1 MNPWR
6 GLGRLPRSLWVLSA
20 VTLINRAGTMIMP
33 FLVLYLTRVRG
44 VPAAKAGLVLAAYG
58 VGALLV
64 APAAGRLAD
73 RISPERVMELSLVL
87 SGFLAISLQFI
98 QGFWPFCAGVFLW
111 AMVAESFR
119 PANLSA
125 ATGSVEPA
133 DRRAAL
139 SLLRLAINLG
149 MSVGP
154 AAAGFLVEVSFG
166 WLFWIDGV
174 TSILAGVVLA
184 VSWRRAARRLAESD
198 EAAPAPA
205 VRSGVSPW
213 RNVAFLTFLV
223 ATLPVVMVFFQIN
236 GAFALDLVRNVGL
249 RESTYGF
256 LFTLNTMIIILLEV
270 PLNLRMARWS
280 HSRALALGALL
291 IGSGFGALA
300 VARELWS
307 VAASTVVWT
316 FGEMITLPS
325 MSACTADLSPAGRR
339 GEYMGLYQVG
349 FAIAFLFGPWAGT
362 AILDHSGPR
371 VLWGL
376 AFASAALS
384 AAVFSRLRLG
394 AGAPA
399 AERPE
404 AVG

>member
-1 MNPWR
+1 
-6 GLGRLPRSLWVLSA
+6 
-20 VTLINRAGTMIMP
+20 
-33 FLVLYLTRVRG
+33 

-58 VGALLV
+58 VGALVV

-73 RISPERVMELSLVL
+73 RISPERVMELSLGL
-87 SGFLAISLQFI
+87 GGMLAISLQFI

-125 ATGSVEPA
+125 ATGAVEPA
-133 DRRAAL
+133 DRRSAL

-154 AAAGFLVEVSFG
+154 AAAGFLVEISFG

-174 TSILAGVVLA
+174 TSILAALVLA
-184 VSWRRAARRLAESD
+184 VSWRRAARRLAARD
-198 EAAPAPA
+198 EPAPAPA
-205 VRSGVSPW
+205 ERSGVAPW
-213 RNVAFLTFLV
+213 RNVAYLAFLL

-280 HSRALALGALL
+280 HSRALTLGALL
-291 IGSGFGALA
+291 IGAGFGALA

-307 VAASTVVWT
+307 VVASTVVWT

-325 MSACTADLSPAGRR
+325 MSACAADLAPDGRR

-349 FAIAFLFGPWAGT
+349 FAIAFLLGPWAGT
-362 AILDHSGPR
+362 ALLDLSGPR

-376 AFASAALS
+376 AFALAALS
-384 AAVFSRLRLG
+384 SAVFSRLRLG
-394 AGAPA
+394 AGTPAPESA
-399 AERPE
+399 A
-404 AVG
+404 AVP